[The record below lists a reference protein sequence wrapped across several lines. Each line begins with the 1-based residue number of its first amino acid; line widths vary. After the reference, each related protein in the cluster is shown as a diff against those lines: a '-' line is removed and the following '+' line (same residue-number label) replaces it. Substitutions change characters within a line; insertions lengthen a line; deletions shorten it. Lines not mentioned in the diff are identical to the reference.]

1 MSGASHYPSNDWTA
15 ADDPDQF
22 GWSGTALAK
31 AYQYAHSI
39 GSSAIMIVQDGAIV
53 SSWGRITDVTG
64 IASMR
69 KSLLSALFG
78 IHEADGTID
87 LAATLAELG
96 IDDCEPAL
104 TSKERQATVGDLLM
118 SRSGIYHAAA
128 DQDPAILPPRGVHA
142 AGEQW
147 FYNNWSFNVLG
158 VILQQLTGVPIA
170 EDFSRRIAIPLQMQ
184 DFRPEHFY
192 FKTISQSVHPAYKI
206 RMSARDLARLGVLLV
221 NGGRWHDGQI
231 IPAEWI
237 SRSIVP
243 YTDLGRGAGFGYS
256 WWIGRYALQPPTAAA
271 GEIVKDKPF
280 YWASGM
286 GNQYLM
292 VFPDIGM
299 VLVHRVS
306 DANNGPSSAQIE
318 QLQTMLLGSRVAG
331 IPVTTPI
338 SK

>member
-1 MSGASHYPSNDWTA
+1 MGSASDYPPNEWTA
-15 ADDPDQF
+15 ADDPGQF
-22 GWSGTALAK
+22 GWSSTALAN
-31 AYQYAHSI
+31 AYRYAQTI
-39 GSSAIMIVQDGAIV
+39 GSSAIMIVQDGLIV
-53 SSWGRITDVTG
+53 SSWGKIADVTG

-69 KSLLSALFG
+69 KSLLSALIG
-78 IHEADGTID
+78 MHEIEGTID
-87 LAATLAELG
+87 LAMTLAELD

-104 TSKERQATVGDLLM
+104 TPKEKQATIADLLM
-118 SRSGIYHAAA
+118 SRAGVYHAAA
-128 DQDPAILPPRGVHA
+128 DQNPALLPPRGAHV

-147 FYNNWSFNVLG
+147 FYNNWSFNILG
-158 VILQQLTGVPIA
+158 VILQQLSGVPLA
-170 EDFSRRIAIPLQMQ
+170 DDFSRRIAIPLQMQ

-192 FKTISQSVHPAYKI
+192 FKTIPQSIHPAYKI

-221 NGGRWHDGQI
+221 NGGRWRDAQV

-237 SRSIVP
+237 SRSTVP
-243 YTDLGRGAGFGYS
+243 YTDLGHGAGFGYS

-271 GEIVKDKPF
+271 EIVKDKPF

-292 VFPDIGM
+292 MFPDIAT
-299 VLVHRVS
+299 VLVHRVC

-318 QLQTMLLGSRVAG
+318 QLQVMLLGSRVAG
-331 IPVTTPI
+331 VPVTTPI